1 MTQSCDDPLMTQSCY
16 DAPSRY
22 AAIIRAG
29 EALLCEGYDKAQPQL
44 IAKTAGVSVGLFYR
58 YFASKRELLT
68 DVVKC
73 HLKNLH
79 CQLAEEVVLYDHP
92 VEALKCYLVLTLR
105 YFRKHQGLIKLFFM
119 EIGYGDVEATE
130 RLKAA
135 RQTNRDILRVIL
147 QRGISQQVFLDQNAL
162 DVEMAITSIIGTIN
176 WSLYNLLVVQNKDIE
191 PDELADRILSFMSR
205 SLVQCKDSGQC

>member
-1 MTQSCDDPLMTQSCY
+1 MPQVKY
-16 DAPSRY
+16 N
-22 AAIIRAG
+22 AIIRAG

-58 YFASKRELLT
+58 YFANKRELLT

-79 CQLAEEVVLYDHP
+79 GQLVEEVARCDQP

-130 RLKAA
+130 RLKGP
-135 RQTNRDILRVIL
+135 RQTNRDILQAIL
-147 QRGISQQVFLDQNAL
+147 QRGISQQVFLDQDAL
-162 DVEMAITSIIGTIN
+162 DVEIAINSIIGTIN

-191 PDELADRILSFMSR
+191 PDELAARIMSFISR
-205 SLVQCKDSGQC
+205 SLVRCKDSRQC